1 MSTTTLLE
9 DLTSLRTIE
18 NGLTRNKV
26 ANFAYTDVAYEN
38 NEVNGVEDY
47 SPARE
52 RNIPIADASILKVN
66 PTVLAK
72 GWRSQASSL
81 TRMLMNHFLGRLSY
95 NLNKIN
101 DIMSSLLSSMYSHY
115 GTANG
120 FATLDSNGR
129 IPYSQLPES
138 ALEYKGDWNAETN
151 TPTLADGT
159 GDTGDMYLVS
169 VAGTQDLGSGEIS
182 FLENDRVIYNGSVWQ
197 KLSGGS
203 VLTVNGVSPDSA
215 TGNVELT
222 KGDIELENVVNSGDS
237 NIPEEDGIKKF
248 TSGGAYDF
256 FAGCTNAKEWLYKAL
271 SNLVCRFWAKGT
283 GIGNVTTTII
293 KQANSIWVC
302 CVNNDGIYWSEDGK
316 SWNKSSNSPSG
327 VSFFTLTYV
336 GNLWLC
342 SISGDGGIYWSEDGK
357 NWTIGT
363 GSTSMTNVL
372 FATFAFG
379 NDKWLAGTYSGAPWT
394 STDGKTWSKVS
405 DSKFASGCNAPHID
419 FYNGLFFLKNTDSN
433 NTNTG
438 LFWSEDGESW
448 TKCTGSTGLVNSM
461 VIGYHNS
468 LYFAVDI
475 MSGTSSGYGLWWSE
489 DGKAWTQGTGFNS
502 FGGSLQ
508 KIVYANGLYVYGTAG
523 KGMVWSEDGKTWVR
537 AVSDIGVITAT
548 VYDIIFAHNVWV
560 CSTDTGIWWSEDGK
574 TWKENYIGED
584 FHDIVYA
591 NGIFLCPSSAYL
603 FRSVDGKEW
612 YVVTSAGQANCLGY
626 ADDIWV
632 SGSNGK
638 GIWWSSLD
646 TI

>member
-18 NGLTRNKV
+18 NGLTQNKV

-38 NEVNGVEDY
+38 NEVNGVEEY
-47 SPARE
+47 SPASE
-52 RNIPIADASILKVN
+52 GNIPIADASVLKVN

-95 NLNKIN
+95 NLNKVN
-101 DIMSSLLSSMYSHY
+101 DIMSSLLSSLYSHY

-151 TPTLADGT
+151 TPALADGT
-159 GDTGDMYLVS
+159 GDVGDMYLVS

-182 FLENDRVIYNGSVWQ
+182 FLVNDRVIYNGSVWQ

-203 VLTVNGVSPDSA
+203 VLTVNGVAPDSA

-222 KGDIELENVVNSGDS
+222 KGDIGLENVVNTADS
-237 NIPEEDGIKKF
+237 DVPEEDGTKKF

-271 SNLVCRFWAKGT
+271 SNLVCRFWTRGN
-283 GIGNVTTTII
+283 GIGDVTTGMI
-293 KQANSIWVC
+293 KRANGLWVSTST
-302 CVNNDGIYWSEDGK
+302 D
-316 SWNKSSNSPSG
+316 
-327 VSFFTLTYV
+327 
-336 GNLWLC
+336 
-342 SISGDGGIYWSEDGK
+342 GIYWSEDGK
-357 NWTIGT
+357 NWNKSSSVGSESFFILDYVNNLWFCSSSSNLYWSEDGKNWTACT
-363 GSTSMTNVL
+363 GSTSMSGIL
-372 FATFAFG
+372 FLSVAFG
-379 NDKWLAGTYSGAPWT
+379 NGKWLAGNVSGAPWV
-394 STDGKTWSKVS
+394 SIDGKTWSKVS
-405 DSKFASGCNAPHID
+405 DSRFSSCPAVG
-419 FYNGLFFLKNTDSN
+419 FYNGLFFLQNTDGSSTG
-433 NTNTG
+433 TNTG
-438 LFWSEDGESW
+438 LYWSEDGESW
-448 TKCTGSTGLVNSM
+448 TKCTGGTGIGYAK
-461 VIGYHNS
+461 VIGYINS
-468 LYFAVDI
+468 LYFAVDTI
-475 MSGTSSGYGLWWSE
+475 SGIGSTYGLWWSE
-489 DGKAWTQGTGFNS
+489 DGKAWTQGTGSNS
-502 FGGSLQ
+502 FDGSLL
-508 KIVYANGLYVYGTAG
+508 KILYANGLYVYGTKS
-523 KGMVWSEDGKTWVR
+523 KGIVWSEDGKAWTQ
-537 AVSDIGVITAT
+537 ATGLTSAT
-548 VYDIIFAHNVWV
+548 VNDIIFAHNVWV
-560 CSTDTGIWWSEDGK
+560 CSTDNGIWWSEDGK
-574 TWKENYIGED
+574 AWTQVGDSSGGE

-603 FRSVDGKEW
+603 VRSVDGKEW
-612 YVVTSAGQANCLGY
+612 SVVTSAGQAYCLGY

-638 GIWWSSLD
+638 GIWWSSLG